1 MTNEEMSKKAAD
13 ILSNNIKK
21 IHEKD
26 RATTDLVT
34 TITTMVS
41 MIGAG
46 MIIEMFIHEKHWN
59 KEMKKAE
66 AEMLALIKQKE
77 EEDAADEQPA
87 E

>member
-1 MTNEEMSKKAAD
+1 MTDKEMSTKAAD
-13 ILSNNIKK
+13 ILSNSVKK

-34 TITTMVS
+34 TITTMISAV
-41 MIGAG
+41 GVG
-46 MIIEMFIHEKHWN
+46 MIIEMLIHGKHWN

-66 AEMLALIKQKE
+66 AEMRALIKQKE
-77 EEDAADEQPA
+77 EEDADEQPA